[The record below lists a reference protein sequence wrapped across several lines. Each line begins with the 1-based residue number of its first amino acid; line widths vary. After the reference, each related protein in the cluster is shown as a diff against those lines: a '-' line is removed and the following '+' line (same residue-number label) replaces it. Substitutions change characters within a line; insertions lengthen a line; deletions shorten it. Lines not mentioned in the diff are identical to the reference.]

1 MLITVKLRV
10 NHLKQAKEWSFV
22 AELLQFSTG
31 VILSKSAEL
40 CIEYFFLKKKK
51 KSRRNDFIGVS
62 AVSLSEA
69 LNFIS

>member
-40 CIEYFFLKKKK
+40 CIEYFFLKEKKNPAEMILLEFQQFHYLK
-51 KSRRNDFIGVS
+51 
-62 AVSLSEA
+62 L
-69 LNFIS
+69 

>member
-51 KSRRNDFIGVS
+51 SCRNDFIGVS
-62 AVSLSEA
+62 AVSLSKA

>member
-51 KSRRNDFIGVS
+51 ILQK
-62 AVSLSEA
+62 
-69 LNFIS
+69 